1 LELGRLIAKGR
12 SADVYE
18 MGPGKVLRRYRDPE
32 HSAVGEASVM
42 SYARQNGIPVPE
54 VFEVEGPDMVLERV
68 EGPTM
73 LKVLSRRPAQT
84 LGMIRV
90 LAELHSVVHSVEAP
104 EGLRT
109 PFGPGRS
116 LLHLDLH
123 PDNVVMAKTGP
134 VVIDWPN
141 AASGPAEADNANTW
155 IVLKTSTVPGGGLV
169 RLVASIGQ
177 SFVAGRFRR
186 SVGLEQSDPRIAEA
200 ARRRMVD
207 RNLLP
212 EEVARI
218 ERLLRGR

>member
-1 LELGRLIAKGR
+1 LEPGRLIAKGR

-18 MGPGKVLRRYRDPE
+18 LSTGKVLRRYRDPE

-42 SYARQNGIPVPE
+42 SYARRNGIPVPQ
-54 VFEVEGPDMVLERV
+54 VFEVDGPDMVLERV
-68 EGPTM
+68 DGPTM
-73 LKVLSRRPAQT
+73 LKVLSRRPQQSRA
-84 LGMIRV
+84 MIRT
-90 LAELHSVVHSVEAP
+90 LAELHAVVHSVDAP

-116 LLHLDLH
+116 LLHLDFH
-123 PDNVVMAKTGP
+123 PDNVIMAKTGP

-141 AASGPAEADNANTW
+141 AVAGPAEADNANTW
-155 IVLKTSTVPGGGLV
+155 IVLKTSTVPGG
-169 RLVASIGQ
+169 RFARFASSIGQ
-177 SFVAGRFRR
+177 SFVAGTFRR
-186 SVGLEQSDPRIAEA
+186 EVGLEWSDPRIADA